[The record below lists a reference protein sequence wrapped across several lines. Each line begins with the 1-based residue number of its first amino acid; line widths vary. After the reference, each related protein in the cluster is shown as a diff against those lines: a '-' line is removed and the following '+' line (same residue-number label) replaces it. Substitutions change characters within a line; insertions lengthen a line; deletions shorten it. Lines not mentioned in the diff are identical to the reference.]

1 MTKCHE
7 TTPDEALKAYK
18 NKLTKLVNM
27 IYMYETSYNMLFGE
41 IRCHSKRYALTS
53 NHSCKTIPGHELWT
67 IFIAIGAS
75 SEKLEAVKTFELE
88 LAVSFS

>member
-1 MTKCHE
+1 M
-7 TTPDEALKAYK
+7 
-18 NKLTKLVNM
+18 KLATICTLYV
-27 IYMYETSYNMLFGE
+27 
-41 IRCHSKRYALTS
+41 YALTS
-53 NHSCKTIPGHELWT
+53 NHCCKTIPGHELWT

>member
-1 MTKCHE
+1 MIFFAIFWRLTKRHE

-41 IRCHSKRYALTS
+41 IRCHSV
-53 NHSCKTIPGHELWT
+53 
-67 IFIAIGAS
+67 
-75 SEKLEAVKTFELE
+75 VKDMH
-88 LAVSFS
+88 